1 MSGNIGQIGRLVP
14 ELQNSIKPDAVVKG
28 DQDGVSFTEVFTNL
42 IDSVNTL
49 QMEAG
54 KAQELMAA
62 GEAADLHQV
71 MIAAEEAGIAMDLL
85 LEIRNR
91 LLEAYQTL
99 MRMPM

>member
-14 ELQNSIKPDAVVKG
+14 GLQNSIKPDAVAKG
-28 DQDGVSFTEVFTNL
+28 DQDGVSFMEVFTNL

-49 QMEAG
+49 QLEAG

-71 MIAAEEAGIAMDLL
+71 MIAAEEAGVAMDLL